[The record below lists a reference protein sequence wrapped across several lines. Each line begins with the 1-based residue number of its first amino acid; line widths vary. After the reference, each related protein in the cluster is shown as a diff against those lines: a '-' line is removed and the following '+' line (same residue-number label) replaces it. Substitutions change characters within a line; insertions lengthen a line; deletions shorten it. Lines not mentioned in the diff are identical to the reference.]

1 MNIARVKIVHRLA
14 IKVDIKMTD
23 TVFDTVITQALV
35 IDGSGN
41 KGVIQDVAIRDNK
54 IAEIGSL
61 SCNLSRIKAKSVI
74 NGKGLVL
81 APGFIDVHTHDDL
94 EVIRNPEMLAK
105 ISQGVTT
112 VIVGNCGISASP
124 YQLEQSPPDP
134 INLLGTQD
142 EFQFANLTGYID
154 KISQKKPNVNVVAL
168 VGHTALRAQVMDD
181 LSQAASPQEIEQMRV
196 ILKQALAQG
205 AKGFS
210 TGLAYKNAQAA
221 PRNEVESLAQE
232 LSAFDAIYT
241 THLRTEFDG
250 IIGALDEAFSLG
262 KSVGS
267 PVVISHLKCAGKQNW
282 GRSKEVI
289 AHVENAQKS
298 HEINCDC
305 YPYHASSSTL
315 DLDQVTDDFE
325 IFITWSEAQPDMA
338 GKTLAAIAKA
348 WQLPL
353 HEAAEKLMP
362 AGAVYHGM
370 NERDVEN
377 IIQFPRSMIGSDGLP
392 CDPHPHPRLWGS
404 FPRVLGHFSR
414 DKKLISLEQ
423 AIHKMTGLSA
433 INFKLAQ
440 RGFIKPGYFADLV
453 LFNPE
458 TIQDQATFSEP
469 FIPATG
475 INALWVNGQLTYQEK
490 HGVITDK
497 TSRAGQFLK
506 HEKKQQLKS
515 IF

>member
-1 MNIARVKIVHRLA
+1 
-14 IKVDIKMTD
+14 MTD
-23 TVFDTVITQALV
+23 TLFDTVITQALV
-35 IDGSGN
+35 IDGSGT

-54 IAEIGSL
+54 IAAIGHL
-61 SCNLSRIKAKSVI
+61 VGIEAKSVI

-94 EVIRNPEMLAK
+94 EVIRNPDMLAK
-105 ISQGVTT
+105 VSQGVTT

-124 YQLEQSPPDP
+124 YQLKKSLPDP
-134 INLLGTQD
+134 INLLGKQA

-154 KISQKKPNVNVVAL
+154 KLSQQKPNVNVVAL

-181 LSQAASPQEIEQMRV
+181 LSQAASRQEIEQMRV
-196 ILKQALAQG
+196 LLKQALAEG

-210 TGLAYKNAQAA
+210 TGLAYKNAQGA
-221 PRNEVESLAQE
+221 PSAEVESLAQE
-232 LSAFDAIYT
+232 LHAFDAIYT

-250 IIGALDEAFSLG
+250 IIDALDEAFALG
-262 KSVGS
+262 KNVDS

-289 AHVENAQKS
+289 AHVEHAQKS
-298 HEINCDC
+298 QDIHCDC

-315 DLDQVTDDFE
+315 DLNQVTDDFE

-338 GKTLAAIAKA
+338 GKTLAVIAKE
-348 WQLPL
+348 WQISLY
-353 HEAAEKLMP
+353 EAAEKLMP

-377 IIQFPRSMIGSDGLP
+377 IIQFPSSMIGSDGLP

-414 DKKLISLEQ
+414 DKKLLSREQ

-433 INFKLAQ
+433 TNFKLSQ

-453 LFNPE
+453 LFDAE

-469 FIPATG
+469 FLHAIG
-475 INALWVNGQLTYQEK
+475 IKSVWVNGQLTYQEK
-490 HGVITDK
+490 HGVLTDK
-497 TSRAGQFLK
+497 SSRAGQFLK
-506 HEKKQQLKS
+506 HKRNNS
-515 IF
+515 